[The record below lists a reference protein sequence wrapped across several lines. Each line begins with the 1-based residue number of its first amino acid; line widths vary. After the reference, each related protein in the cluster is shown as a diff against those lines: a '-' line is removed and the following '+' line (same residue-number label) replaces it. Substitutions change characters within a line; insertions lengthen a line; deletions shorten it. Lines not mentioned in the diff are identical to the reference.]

1 VAGER
6 RGRPIAS
13 ARTRL
18 RAKLRDLSPQL
29 RLGLRVTVAAV
40 AAFMLAQ
47 ILTAPLAGLWTVLT
61 AILVTQTSVGASVR
75 ATIEYVMGTLGGAVY
90 AVAIAVL
97 IPHEGEISLLVVL
110 ALAIAPLAVLGAVNS
125 HFRVGPFTAVLVIL
139 GATATHLAPIDSA
152 FYRVMEVAL
161 GGITGLVVS
170 LLVFPARA
178 DALVIAAA
186 AEMLELLARALAE
199 LAAGSSRDLDAPQI
213 RTLQDSIGAAFTRV
227 ELVTIDANGERYLAR
242 NLDPSPLLRTLL
254 RLRHDF
260 VMFGRAVAPLP
271 PALQGRLGP
280 PLARVADA
288 SAKYLSACSA
298 ALVTHRYSPS
308 LVDVDAALEVFAIA
322 MGTIRLERLTQDL
335 PGGEVERIFALGFTL
350 DQLRGDLTDL
360 AHCTNGLAQP
370 NGGTTARA
378 ARER

>member
-1 VAGER
+1 
-6 RGRPIAS
+6 
-13 ARTRL
+13 
-18 RAKLRDLSPQL
+18 
-29 RLGLRVTVAAV
+29 
-40 AAFMLAQ
+40 
-47 ILTAPLAGLWTVLT
+47 
-61 AILVTQTSVGASVR
+61 
-75 ATIEYVMGTLGGAVY
+75 
-90 AVAIAVL
+90 
-97 IPHEGEISLLVVL
+97 
-110 ALAIAPLAVLGAVNS
+110 
-125 HFRVGPFTAVLVIL
+125 
-139 GATATHLAPIDSA
+139 
-152 FYRVMEVAL
+152 MEVAL

-308 LVDVDAALEVFAIA
+308 LVDVDAALEVFCDRDGHNSARTTDSGFA
-322 MGTIRLERLTQDL
+322 R
-335 PGGEVERIFALGFTL
+335 GG
-350 DQLRGDLTDL
+350 
-360 AHCTNGLAQP
+360 
-370 NGGTTARA
+370 GGTHICARFHP
-378 ARER
+378 